1 MSRSRL
7 LILITFAAALFVWA
21 PASSVAQSTTKAATP
36 SAKVAKSARVDINT
50 ASKSDLTALSGIDD
64 STAQRIIDGRPY
76 ARKKQLVTKNIVPSA
91 TYDKIKDELV
101 VKGSK
106 KK

>member
-1 MSRSRL
+1 MTRVRL
-7 LILITFAAALFVWA
+7 LIPLALGAFVLCSAPSFSAAQTA
-21 PASSVAQSTTKAATP
+21 PKTP